1 MVCCCSNFLP
11 VIVQDSKIDAVKSE
25 KLSAAAATPKQNGLD
40 IVSITCDGCE
50 IPFIALLYTF

>member
-11 VIVQDSKIDAVKSE
+11 VVVQDSKIDAVKSE
-25 KLSAAAATPKQNGLD
+25 KVSAAAAPKRNGLD